1 MAGIPILFNSEVQVT
16 DEMGMLTKSMTQS
29 TTYSVSSAIDA
40 ISFPMLYND
49 GETFALQSPITI
61 AATRLLAS
69 PSTPCRVVV
78 AGIPNIFFS
87 TQNQSE
93 VVFNV
98 PLNYPLINSIL
109 SVTGEATPPE
119 TFAPGMSGFVIPE
132 VHFARGDELAGVWRF
147 LGINIPVMASP
158 DYCVSEV
165 IPGQCATLS
174 DALLQLPSV
183 YTQAVVKK
191 VISQALK
198 IGQQGSWQSTLGSFR
213 LPFLKKAGQAIAVMK
228 PVQASQSRELYTCD
242 GDVQSSACQ
251 TILVPKAQYLKSFE
265 SVFSGKWPKGLAR
278 IQAQKKKELKNFKSE
293 LRKVPDR
300 YVSCPKS
307 R

>member
-1 MAGIPILFNSEVQVT
+1 MAGIPIQFNSEVQVT
-16 DEMGMLTKSMTQS
+16 DEMGVVTKSMIQT
-29 TTYSVSSAIDA
+29 TTYSVSSAVDA
-40 ISFPMLYND
+40 ISFPMLYSD

-61 AATRLLAS
+61 AATRLLTS
-69 PSTPCRVVV
+69 PSIPCRVVV
-78 AGIPNIFFS
+78 AGVPNIFFS

-93 VVFNV
+93 VAFSV
-98 PLNYPLINSIL
+98 PLKYTLINSIL

-132 VHFARGDELAGVWRF
+132 VHFARADGLAGVWRF
-147 LGINIPVMASP
+147 LGINVPIVTSP
-158 DYCVSEV
+158 DYCVSEAV
-165 IPGQCATLS
+165 PGQCATLS
-174 DALLQLPSV
+174 DALVQLPSE
-183 YTQAVVKK
+183 YTQAIVKK

-198 IGQQGSWQSTLGSFR
+198 IGQQGAWQSTLGSFR
-213 LPFLKKAGQAIAVMK
+213 LPFLKRAGQAIALMK
-228 PVQASQSRELYTCD
+228 PVQASQSRELYICD
-242 GDVQSSACQ
+242 ADVQSSACQ

-265 SVFSGKWPKGLAR
+265 NVFSGKWPKGLAR
-278 IQAQKKKELKNFKSE
+278 IQAQKKKELRNFKAE